1 MNRFLEIKQEIETLV
16 GMSSEIEKR
25 ISELLEEEERLWDK
39 APKFS
44 EIKQGQKFIARL
56 YYPAVY
62 VKKGGMCQVAEGP
75 EKGRWSAFSP
85 EMPVIVIE

>member
-1 MNRFLEIKQEIETLV
+1 MNRFLEIRQEIETLE
-16 GMSSEIEKR
+16 EIGDQKR

-44 EIKQGQKFIARL
+44 EIQQGQKFIARL

-85 EMPVIVIE
+85 KMPVIVIE